1 MKSNHQQA
9 TLIGSIAVLLW
20 STLALF
26 TTQANLV
33 PPLLLLTLTFAV
45 ASFLFLVVYTLKG
58 ELKHSWKQTPKSAI
72 LMGGLGF
79 YFYHFCYFYAFQHA
93 PPVEAGLI
101 AYLWPLL
108 IVLMAG
114 MTKGNSLSWTHLV
127 GAVIAFIGTGIMLQS
142 KGYAG
147 DSQINESYN
156 WTGYAAAFA
165 CAFIWSGYSVANRR
179 YQSVPSSAV
188 LWYCLLTTLLAGVSH
203 LVLEEPFFEGLFSE
217 KPFFEGQ
224 SESFPITTWI
234 AILGLGL
241 GPVGVAFF
249 CWDFGVKKGNLS
261 LLGVLAYTAPALSTV
276 WLGLFTEAQL
286 TMGQI
291 IACTLITAGAL
302 FASLMP
308 NKKIPNKKSPN
319 KKMPSTQ

>member
-1 MKSNHQQA
+1 MTKHNPRA
-9 TLIGSIAVLLW
+9 TLIGSIAILLW

-33 PPLLLLTLTFAV
+33 PPLLLLTLTFGV
-45 ASFLFLVVYTLKG
+45 ATMLFFIVYLLKG
-58 ELKHSWKQTPKSAI
+58 ELKRSWQLTPKSAI

-114 MTKGNSLSWTHLV
+114 MTKGNSLSWAHLV

-142 KGYAG
+142 KGQVS
-147 DSQINESYN
+147 DSQIDNAYH
-156 WTGYAAAFA
+156 WTGYGAAFA
-165 CAFIWSGYSVANRR
+165 CALIWSSYSVANRR
-179 YQSVPSSAV
+179 FHAVPSSSV
-188 LWYCLLTTLLAGVSH
+188 LWYCLVTTLLAGGSH
-203 LVLEEPFFEGLFSE
+203 LALEE
-217 KPFFEGQ
+217 Q
-224 SESFPITTWI
+224 NWSFPVSTWI
-234 AILGLGL
+234 AVLGLGL

-249 CWDFGVKKGNLS
+249 CWDMGVKKGNLS
-261 LLGVLAYTAPALSTV
+261 LLGVLSYTAPALSTV

-286 TMGQI
+286 TTEQI
-291 IACTLITAGAL
+291 IACTLITLGAL
-302 FASLMP
+302 FASLMS
-308 NKKIPNKKSPN
+308 NKQSN
-319 KKMPSTQ
+319 KKMPSVSQETKGI

>member
-1 MKSNHQQA
+1 MTAHSSQA
-9 TLIGSIAVLLW
+9 TLIGSIAILLW
-20 STLALF
+20 SSLALF

-33 PPLLLLTLTFAV
+33 PPLLLLTLTFGV
-45 ASFLFLVVYTLKG
+45 ASLLFFIVYLVKG
-58 ELKHSWKQTPKSAI
+58 ELKSSWSKTPKTAI

-114 MTKGNSLSWTHLV
+114 MTTGNSLSWTHLV

-142 KGYAG
+142 RA
-147 DSQINESYN
+147 STSLIETNTNYN

-165 CAFIWSGYSVANRR
+165 CALIWSSYSVANRR
-179 YQSVPSSAV
+179 FQSVPSSAV
-188 LWYCLLTTLLAGVSH
+188 LWYCLITTLLAGASH
-203 LVLEEPFFEGLFSE
+203 MMIEA
-217 KPFFEGQ
+217 Q
-224 SESFPITTWI
+224 SWQPSINFPASTWI
-234 AILGLGL
+234 AILGLGF
-241 GPVGVAFF
+241 GPVGIAFF

-261 LLGVLAYTAPALSTV
+261 LLGVLSYTAPALSTA
-276 WLGLFTEAQL
+276 WLGLFTDAQL
-286 TMGQI
+286 TTGQI
-291 IACTLITAGAL
+291 IACLLITAGAL

-308 NKKIPNKKSPN
+308 NKKIPLTVETKGIG
-319 KKMPSTQ
+319 

>member
-1 MKSNHQQA
+1 MTVNNPQA
-9 TLIGSIAVLLW
+9 TLIGTMAIFLW
-20 STLALF
+20 SVLALF
-26 TTQANLV
+26 TTQASLV
-33 PPLLLLTLTFAV
+33 PPLLLLTLTFGV
-45 ASFLFLVVYTLKG
+45 ASLLFFLVYLIKG
-58 ELKHSWKQTPKSAI
+58 ELRTSWKKTPIRAI

-114 MTKGNSLSWTHLV
+114 MAKGNTLSWTHLV
-127 GAVIAFIGTGIMLQS
+127 GAMIAFLGTGIMLQS
-142 KGYAG
+142 KGQSIDI
-147 DSQINESYN
+147 DSSNLH

-165 CAFIWSGYSVANRR
+165 CAFIWSSYSVANRR
-179 YQSVPSSAV
+179 FQAVPSSAV
-188 LWYCLLTTLLAGVSH
+188 LWYCIMTTLLAGASH
-203 LVLEEPFFEGLFSE
+203 LALETP
-217 KPFFEGQ
+217 Q
-224 SESFPITTWI
+224 WSFPLTTWI

-261 LLGVLAYTAPALSTV
+261 LLGVLSYTAPALSTA
-276 WLGLFTEAQL
+276 WLGLFTDAQL
-286 TMGQI
+286 STGQI
-291 IACTLITAGAL
+291 IACLLITAGAL

-308 NKKIPNKKSPN
+308 RLNLKNKKIPLDSKK
-319 KKMPSTQ
+319 TEGI

>member
-1 MKSNHQQA
+1 MTANSPHA
-9 TLIGSIAVLLW
+9 TLIGSIAILLW

-33 PPLLLLTLTFAV
+33 PPLLLLTLTFGV
-45 ASFLFLVVYTLKG
+45 ASLLFFIVYLAKG
-58 ELKHSWKQTPKSAI
+58 ELKSSWANTPKSAI
-72 LMGGLGF
+72 IMGGLGF

-114 MTKGNSLSWTHLV
+114 MTTGHSLSWTHLV

-142 KGYAG
+142 KGQ
-147 DSQINESYN
+147 SIEVESNAAYH

-165 CAFIWSGYSVANRR
+165 CAFIWSSYSVANRR
-179 YQSVPSSAV
+179 FQSVPSSAV
-188 LWYCLLTTLLAGVSH
+188 LWYCLVTTLLAGASH
-203 LVLEEPFFEGLFSE
+203 LMIEAQNWQPSID
-217 KPFFEGQ
+217 
-224 SESFPITTWI
+224 FPASTWI

-261 LLGVLAYTAPALSTV
+261 LLGVLSYTAPALSTA
-276 WLGLFTEAQL
+276 WLGLFTDAQL
-286 TMGQI
+286 TIGQI
-291 IACTLITAGAL
+291 IACLLITAGAL

-308 NKKIPNKKSPN
+308 NKKIPLAVETKGIG
-319 KKMPSTQ
+319 

>member
-1 MKSNHQQA
+1 MTAHSPQA
-9 TLIGSIAVLLW
+9 TLIGSIAILLW

-33 PPLLLLTLTFAV
+33 PPLLLLTLTFGV
-45 ASFLFLVVYTLKG
+45 ASLLFFIVYLVKG
-58 ELKHSWKQTPKSAI
+58 ELKSSWAKTPKSAI
-72 LMGGLGF
+72 IMGGLGF

-142 KGYAG
+142 KGQALEV
-147 DSQINESYN
+147 ESNTAYH

-165 CAFIWSGYSVANRR
+165 CAFIWSSYSVANRR
-179 YQSVPSSAV
+179 FQSVPSSAV
-188 LWYCLLTTLLAGVSH
+188 LWYCLITTLLAGTSH
-203 LVLEEPFFEGLFSE
+203 LMIEA
-217 KPFFEGQ
+217 Q
-224 SESFPITTWI
+224 SWTPSINFPISIWI
-234 AILGLGL
+234 AILGLGF
-241 GPVGVAFF
+241 GPVGIAFF
-249 CWDFGVKKGNLS
+249 CWDFGVKRGNLS
-261 LLGVLAYTAPALSTV
+261 LLGVLSYTAPALSTA

-286 TMGQI
+286 TTGQI
-291 IACTLITAGAL
+291 IACLLITAGAL

-308 NKKIPNKKSPN
+308 NKKIPLAVKTKGIG
-319 KKMPSTQ
+319 

>member
-1 MKSNHQQA
+1 MTAHSPQA
-9 TLIGSIAVLLW
+9 TLIGSIAILLW

-33 PPLLLLTLTFAV
+33 PPLLLLTLTFGV
-45 ASFLFLVVYTLKG
+45 ASLLFFIVYLVKG
-58 ELKHSWKQTPKSAI
+58 ELKSSWAKTPKSAI
-72 LMGGLGF
+72 IMGGLGF

-142 KGYAG
+142 KGQALEV
-147 DSQINESYN
+147 ESNTAYH

-165 CAFIWSGYSVANRR
+165 CAFIWSSYSVANRR
-179 YQSVPSSAV
+179 FQSVPSSAV
-188 LWYCLLTTLLAGVSH
+188 LWYCLITTLLAGTSH
-203 LVLEEPFFEGLFSE
+203 LMIEA
-217 KPFFEGQ
+217 Q
-224 SESFPITTWI
+224 SWTPSINFPISIWI
-234 AILGLGL
+234 AILGLGF
-241 GPVGVAFF
+241 GPVGIAFF

-261 LLGVLAYTAPALSTV
+261 LLGVLSYTAPALSTA

-286 TMGQI
+286 TTGQI
-291 IACTLITAGAL
+291 IACLLITAGAL

-308 NKKIPNKKSPN
+308 NKKIPLAVETKGIG
-319 KKMPSTQ
+319 

>member
-1 MKSNHQQA
+1 MTAHSPQA
-9 TLIGSIAVLLW
+9 TLIGSIAILLW
-20 STLALF
+20 SSLALF

-33 PPLLLLTLTFAV
+33 PPLLLLTVTFGV
-45 ASFLFLVVYTLKG
+45 ASLLFFIVYLIKG
-58 ELKHSWKQTPKSAI
+58 ELKSSWSKTPISAI
-72 LMGGLGF
+72 AMGGLGF

-142 KGYAG
+142 KGQVTEI
-147 DSQINESYN
+147 DVNPVYN

-165 CAFIWSGYSVANRR
+165 CAFIWSSYSVANRR
-179 YQSVPSSAV
+179 FQTVPSSAV
-188 LWYCLLTTLLAGVSH
+188 LWYCLVTALLAGASH
-203 LVLEEPFFEGLFSE
+203 IMIEAENGKLSLD
-217 KPFFEGQ
+217 
-224 SESFPITTWI
+224 FPASTWI
-234 AILGLGL
+234 AILGLGF
-241 GPVGVAFF
+241 GPVGIAFF

-261 LLGVLAYTAPALSTV
+261 LLGVLSYTAPALSTA
-276 WLGLFTEAQL
+276 WLGLFTDAQL
-286 TMGQI
+286 TTGQI
-291 IACTLITAGAL
+291 IACLLITAGAL

-308 NKKIPNKKSPN
+308 NKK
-319 KKMPSTQ
+319 MPSAYEAEGI

>member
-1 MKSNHQQA
+1 MKKSNQQA
-9 TLIGSIAVLLW
+9 TLIGSIAVFLW

-26 TTQANLV
+26 TTQANLI
-33 PPLLLLTLTFAV
+33 PPLLLLTLTFSV
-45 ASFLFLVVYTLKG
+45 ASVLFFLVYALKG
-58 ELKHSWKQTPKSAI
+58 ELRRSWEQTPKSAI

-79 YFYHFCYFYAFQHA
+79 YFYHFFYFYAFQHA

-101 AYLWPLL
+101 AYLWPLF

-127 GAVIAFIGTGIMLQS
+127 GAAVAFVGTGIMLQS
-142 KGYAG
+142 KGYTD
-147 DSQINESYN
+147 DSLVNEAYD
-156 WTGYAAAFA
+156 WTGYGAAFA
-165 CAFIWSGYSVANRR
+165 CALIWSSYSVANRR
-179 YQSVPSSAV
+179 YHSVPSSSV
-188 LWYCLLTTLLAGVSH
+188 LWYCIVTTLLAGISH
-203 LVLEEPFFEGLFSE
+203 IVLEENFFEDYGR
-217 KPFFEGQ
+217 
-224 SESFPITTWI
+224 SFPIGTWI

-276 WLGLFTEAQL
+276 WLGFFTDAQL
-286 TMGQI
+286 TTGQI
-291 IACTLITAGAL
+291 IACILITAGAL

-308 NKKIPNKKSPN
+308 NKKIP
-319 KKMPSTQ
+319 STL

>member
-1 MKSNHQQA
+1 MTAHSSQA
-9 TLIGSIAVLLW
+9 TLIGSIAILLW
-20 STLALF
+20 SSLALF

-33 PPLLLLTLTFAV
+33 PPLLLLTLTFGV
-45 ASFLFLVVYTLKG
+45 ASLLFFIVYLVKG
-58 ELKHSWKQTPKSAI
+58 ELKSSWSKTPKTAI

-114 MTKGNSLSWTHLV
+114 MTTGNSLSWTHLV

-142 KGYAG
+142 RA
-147 DSQINESYN
+147 STSLIETNTNYN

-165 CAFIWSGYSVANRR
+165 CALIWSSYSVANRR
-179 YQSVPSSAV
+179 FQSVPSSAV
-188 LWYCLLTTLLAGVSH
+188 LWYCLITTLLAGASH
-203 LVLEEPFFEGLFSE
+203 IMIEA
-217 KPFFEGQ
+217 Q
-224 SESFPITTWI
+224 SWQPSINFPASTWI
-234 AILGLGL
+234 AILGLGF
-241 GPVGVAFF
+241 GPVGIAFF

-261 LLGVLAYTAPALSTV
+261 LLGVLSYTAPALSTA
-276 WLGLFTEAQL
+276 WLGLFTDAQL
-286 TMGQI
+286 TTGQI
-291 IACTLITAGAL
+291 IACLLITAGAL

-308 NKKIPNKKSPN
+308 NKKIPLTVETKGIG
-319 KKMPSTQ
+319 

>member
-1 MKSNHQQA
+1 MTAHSSQA
-9 TLIGSIAVLLW
+9 TLIGSIAILLW
-20 STLALF
+20 SSLALF

-33 PPLLLLTLTFAV
+33 PPLLLLTLTFGV
-45 ASFLFLVVYTLKG
+45 ASLLFFIVYLVKG
-58 ELKHSWKQTPKSAI
+58 ELKSSWSKTPKTAI

-114 MTKGNSLSWTHLV
+114 MTTGNSLSWTHLV

-142 KGYAG
+142 RA
-147 DSQINESYN
+147 STSLIETNTNYN

-165 CAFIWSGYSVANRR
+165 CALIWSSYSVANRR
-179 YQSVPSSAV
+179 FQSVPSSAV
-188 LWYCLLTTLLAGVSH
+188 LWYCLITTLLAGASH
-203 LVLEEPFFEGLFSE
+203 IMIEA
-217 KPFFEGQ
+217 Q
-224 SESFPITTWI
+224 SWQPSINFPASTWI
-234 AILGLGL
+234 AILGLGF
-241 GPVGVAFF
+241 GPVGIAFF

-261 LLGVLAYTAPALSTV
+261 LLGVLSYTAPALSTA
-276 WLGLFTEAQL
+276 WLGLFTDTQL
-286 TMGQI
+286 TTGQI
-291 IACTLITAGAL
+291 IACLLITAGAL

-308 NKKIPNKKSPN
+308 NKKIPLTVETKGIG
-319 KKMPSTQ
+319 